1 MYIDAVTFIIASM
14 TSIGFFMIYPR
25 TDLEYAMQS
34 VIMLIGVSV
43 YANFFAFF
51 IVSIYD
57 RNRKE
62 IENMMRFEEF
72 KQLAVLRHFPK
83 NIRIQTREYYNSLRL
98 KYDTLS
104 NKFEILNELPNCL
117 RGEMSLFINSELIQK
132 INFFQFADPN
142 FILRIST
149 CFQPQLCLQ
158 DSYVVRLG
166 EVANKM
172 FFIKTGIVQV
182 LATDNK
188 TTIAYMSDGAYFGE
202 IGVLLT

>member
-1 MYIDAVTFIIASM
+1 MFLKYDKYDVPQIQMYIDAVTFIIASM

-83 NIRIQTREYYNSLRL
+83 NIRIQTREYYNHE
-98 KYDTLS
+98 Y
-104 NKFEILNELPNCL
+104 ILYT
-117 RGEMSLFINSELIQK
+117 GHYK
-132 INFFQFADPN
+132 I
-142 FILRIST
+142 I
-149 CFQPQLCLQ
+149 
-158 DSYVVRLG
+158 
-166 EVANKM
+166 
-172 FFIKTGIVQV
+172 IVQQV
-182 LATDNK
+182 K
-188 TTIAYMSDGAYFGE
+188 WF
-202 IGVLLT
+202 